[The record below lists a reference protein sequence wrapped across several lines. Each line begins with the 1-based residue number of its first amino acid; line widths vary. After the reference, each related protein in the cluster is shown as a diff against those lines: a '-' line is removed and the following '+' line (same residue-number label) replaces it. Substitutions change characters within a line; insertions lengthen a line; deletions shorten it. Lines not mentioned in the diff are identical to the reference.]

1 MEEEQKKIEIISG
14 NGKDLE
20 ISEVSTHLSIAKP
33 KFKDTDDKKK
43 EIVIPQV
50 KKKTDNKENK
60 KIGR

>member
-1 MEEEQKKIEIISG
+1 MEEEQKKIEIVSG
-14 NGKDLE
+14 NGKDLD
-20 ISEVSTHLSIAKP
+20 ISDVSTHLSIAKP
-33 KFKDTDDKKK
+33 KFKDADDKKK